1 MPTIV
6 NNPPPSSDNS
16 SDFSRTLITLGLIL
30 LLVVIFLAYGLP
42 AIRQSGVYSP
52 PPQNIDLNVNPQNP
66 PPVQPDTQQNLDLNI
81 NPPQDQPPA
90 TTVPSIDLNQ
100 LIPTVAPQPSGTT
113 P

>member
-42 AIRQSGVYSP
+42 AIRQAGVNP
-52 PPQNIDLNVNPQNP
+52 FPQDVNVN
-66 PPVQPDTQQNLDLNI
+66 VQP
-81 NPPQDQPPA
+81 PREP
-90 TTVPSIDLNQ
+90 
-100 LIPTVAPQPSGTT
+100 GTAS